1 MQLVAARMEDMDET
15 PQHQRFLREAAAEI
29 ELETIARINKL
40 AFYEQAI
47 SHLSPHLPI
56 SPHISPYLP
65 YLPISP
71 YITHQQA
78 RLQRAGHAAA

>member
-1 MQLVAARMEDMDET
+1 VQLVAARMEDMDET

-65 YLPISP
+65 ISP

-78 RLQRAGHAAA
+78 RLQRAGHAAAA

>member
-47 SHLSPHLPI
+47 SHLSPHLPT
-56 SPHISPYLP
+56 SPHISP

-78 RLQRAGHAAA
+78 RLQRAGHAAAA